1 MIEAVIF
8 DCDGLIVDTETA
20 WYEAFCDIYR
30 QYGAELPIEKYVQCV
45 GTDFRYFDPYKYL
58 ELCTGKTFRRE
69 ELEQE
74 LMHRHEMKMEQAQL
88 RPGVESYLQEASELG
103 LKIGLASSS
112 PRKWVMTYLQRYQ
125 IDAYFDTICTA
136 DDVEAIK
143 PDPALYILACSRLG
157 VSPERA
163 LAFEDSVN
171 GLEAARRAGLRTVV
185 VPNPVTR
192 HLDFG
197 AYDRKIESMAHI
209 RLRQLLDELK
219 S

>member
-1 MIEAVIF
+1 
-8 DCDGLIVDTETA
+8 
-20 WYEAFCDIYR
+20 
-30 QYGAELPIEKYVQCV
+30 
-45 GTDFRYFDPYKYL
+45 
-58 ELCTGKTFRRE
+58 
-69 ELEQE
+69 
-74 LMHRHEMKMEQAQL
+74 
-88 RPGVESYLQEASELG
+88 
-103 LKIGLASSS
+103 
-112 PRKWVMTYLQRYQ
+112 MTYLQRYQ

-136 DDVEAIK
+136 DDVEVIK

-163 LAFEDSVN
+163 LAFEISVN
-171 GLEAARRAGLRTVV
+171 GLEAARRAGSRTVV